1 MTGRLIQTYRIEELL
16 GEGGMGTV
24 FRATDTVL
32 ERPVA
37 LKMLRAELLT
47 QPQFLDRF
55 RAEAQIL
62 ARLNHPNV
70 ATLYNFV
77 REEGDY
83 YMVME
88 FVEGQ
93 TLEAWLGQY
102 GPLPVELAVQVVQQA
117 LEGLAHAHKRGILHR
132 DLKPA
137 NLMVTPEGV
146 VKLTDF
152 GIARIIGS
160 QRLTQVN
167 GLVGTPAYM
176 APEQIQGLE
185 PSPQSD
191 IHAMGLVLYELLSGQ
206 VPFATT
212 NQFETME
219 RVMRMVP
226 PPLRPQL
233 AGLPMALDDIL
244 EKALQKDPAA
254 RFADARTFQKTLFSV
269 APYTSSLDDLAV
281 SVYQRPVSPPLAMT
295 DLGNTLIDKLPM
307 GEAAVSLPA
316 LPVSPARP
324 VESPARPRTVPDHQ
338 EAEPTPPPTAK
349 PAGPIP
355 ELKAAAPPARPDEVT
370 VRPARPEAPR
380 PARSRWKR
388 VALWVV
394 GILLGFVVLSN
405 ILYGPGR
412 DKTATQT
419 ADSTATAVPLAD
431 KSPDVSPERNK
442 TREGIPAVAKP
453 NKLRPKAADAP
464 AKAALYAKE
473 PAKEASTS
481 LKPVDA
487 SRVNSIAARPAVP
500 TDDDPVSRPKPL
512 PTPASNP
519 ATPSLPTAVAEKPIP
534 RPEPAENRVVEN
546 RTAKPEPVESKGG
559 AAPRSLKLSGGTEV
573 VVALTEP
580 LAAATAKSGQSIS
593 LQVVKP
599 VVVKGEIVIPQG
611 AIVQGE
617 VTGVSTGGKKDMLE
631 IRIQQIRVGG
641 QRVSIKGGTFR
652 YVGDRN
658 EPLLF
663 RSGQQFVVYTAG
675 SHQFSL

>member
-1 MTGRLIQTYRIEELL
+1 MTGRLIQTYRIDELL
-16 GEGGMGTV
+16 GEGGMGAV
-24 FRATDTVL
+24 YRATDTVL
-32 ERPVA
+32 DRPVA

-62 ARLNHPNV
+62 AKLNHPNV

-93 TLEAWLGQY
+93 TLDQWLEQY
-102 GPLPVELAVQVVQQA
+102 GPLPVSLAVQVVQQA
-117 LEGLAHAHKRGILHR
+117 LEGLHHAHKRGILHR

-152 GIARIIGS
+152 GIARIMGS
-160 QRLTQVN
+160 QRMTNVN

-206 VPFATT
+206 IPFATT

-219 RVMRMVP
+219 RVMRLMP

-233 AGLPMALDDIL
+233 SGLPPVLDEML
-244 EKALQKDPAA
+244 NKALQKDPAN
-254 RFADARTFQKTLFSV
+254 RFADARQFQKALLTVLPYASALDEADV
-269 APYTSSLDDLAV
+269 KGYQHPAIPAAPSTPVTPPTPAPDSGKTWVDN
-281 SVYQRPVSPPLAMT
+281 RPTIPSP
-295 DLGNTLIDKLPM
+295 
-307 GEAAVSLPA
+307 V
-316 LPVSPARP
+316 
-324 VESPARPRTVPDHQ
+324 VESSTPNAIPK
-338 EAEPTPPPTAK
+338 PTPANVVPVRD
-349 PAGPIP
+349 
-355 ELKAAAPPARPDEVT
+355 AAPEPP
-370 VRPARPEAPR
+370 APR
-380 PARSRWKR
+380 RSRWKR

-394 GILLGFVVLSN
+394 GICVGFVVVSN

-412 DKTATQT
+412 NKATTQP
-419 ADSTATAVPLAD
+419 ADSLATVAPLSVDSVAGTPDANRVDVAQTPSTAPAGNFPKESKPLNDAALLT
-431 KSPDVSPERNK
+431 KKKVKE
-442 TREGIPAVAKP
+442 AAKP
-453 NKLRPKAADAP
+453 ASGQTNVARRTSAP
-464 AKAALYAKE
+464 TPNPAAL
-473 PAKEASTS
+473 S
-481 LKPVDA
+481 
-487 SRVNSIAARPAVP
+487 
-500 TDDDPVSRPKPL
+500 DDDEPITTPRQTYTPGPSATPSSAPPSTEKPL
-512 PTPASNP
+512 PRSE
-519 ATPSLPTAVAEKPIP
+519 PT
-534 RPEPAENRVVEN
+534 ENRLAEARN
-546 RTAKPEPVESKGG
+546 PKPEPIESKGG
-559 AAPRSLKLSGGTEV
+559 SAPRSLKLSGGTEV

-580 LAAATAKSGQSIS
+580 LAAATAKPGQSIS
-593 LQVVKP
+593 LQVAKA
-599 VVVKGEIVIPQG
+599 VVVKGDVVIPQG
-611 AIVQGE
+611 ATVQGE
-617 VTGVSTGGKKDMLE
+617 VTSVSTGGKKDMLE
-631 IRIQQIRVGG
+631 IQIQRIRGLGG
-641 QRVSIKGGTFR
+641 QQVNVKGGTFR